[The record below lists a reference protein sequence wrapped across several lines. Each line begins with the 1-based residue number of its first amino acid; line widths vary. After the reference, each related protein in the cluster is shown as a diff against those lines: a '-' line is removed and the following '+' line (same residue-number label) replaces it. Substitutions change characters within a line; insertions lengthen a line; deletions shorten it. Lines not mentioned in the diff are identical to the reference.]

1 MVRCEIMQNI
11 NPIERRDDRISCM
24 EMLFSYDMNN
34 EYIFLNPTDDYS
46 DFATELVNYVCA
58 NLESIDEVIKASL
71 VNYKLNRLSY
81 VDRAIIRVAT
91 AEMLMG
97 TAKAVVINEALEIVK
112 LYSDQGDGASVR
124 FVNKVLDNISKNI
137 ER

>member
-1 MVRCEIMQNI
+1 MKNI

-46 DFATELVNYVCA
+46 DFATELVNYVCS
-58 NLESIDEVIKASL
+58 NLESIDEVIKVSL

-91 AEMLMG
+91 AEMMMG

>member
-1 MVRCEIMQNI
+1 MQNI

>member
-1 MVRCEIMQNI
+1 MKNI

-34 EYIFLNPTDDYS
+34 EYIFLNATDDYS
-46 DFATELVNYVCA
+46 DFVTDTVNYVCS
-58 NLESIDEVIKASL
+58 NLEKVDEVIKNSL
-71 VNYKLNRLSY
+71 VKYTITRLSF
-81 VDRAIIRVAT
+81 VDRAIIRMAT
-91 AEMLMG
+91 AEMMMG

-137 ER
+137 

>member
-1 MVRCEIMQNI
+1 MKNI

-34 EYIFLNPTDDYS
+34 EYIFLNPNDDYS

-58 NLESIDEVIKASL
+58 NLEKVDEVIKSSL

-124 FVNKVLDNISKNI
+124 FVNKVLDNVSKNI